1 MKRLTGIRS
10 AICEIRRGARRS
22 AGRGAGRQACHVGG
36 LADRVIFGPA
46 RSLQAPSAGKT
57 AGVASKTACS
67 TAVLGLIF
75 CASLLFAA
83 DGPRVEFIKSFPGSV
98 PAYAGLWVDKT
109 GKGEYKE
116 APADDQPVPIQLEAS
131 ETAAIFDLAGKLN
144 NFSEPLESGLKVA
157 FTGEKT
163 FRYQD
168 GATKYEV
175 KFNYSQNPDAQLLLD
190 WFERVAATS
199 RHVINLERTA
209 KFDRLGLDNALLD
222 VQAAFD
228 ANRLAGAHELLP
240 MLDRIAKNKSAFI
253 RVQERAASLAAAIR
267 AGKKAPRQ

>member
-1 MKRLTGIRS
+1 MRFLDRCRWPL
-10 AICEIRRGARRS
+10 AGARRSARQS

-36 LADRVIFGPA
+36 RADRIGPGPA
-46 RSLQAPSAGKT
+46 RSLQLPSAGKT
-57 AGVASKTACS
+57 ACS
-67 TAVLGLIF
+67 TAILGLLF

-83 DGPRVEFIKSFPGSV
+83 DGPRVEFIKSFPASV

-116 APADDQPVPIQLEAS
+116 APDDDQPVPIQLEAS
-131 ETAAIFDLAGKLN
+131 ETAAIFDLVGKLN

-168 GATKYEV
+168 GATKNEV

-199 RHVINLERTA
+199 RHVINLKRTA
-209 KFDRLGLDNALLD
+209 QFDRLGLDNALLD

-228 ANRLAGAHELLP
+228 ANRLPGAHELLP

-267 AGKKAPRQ
+267 AGKKAPPR